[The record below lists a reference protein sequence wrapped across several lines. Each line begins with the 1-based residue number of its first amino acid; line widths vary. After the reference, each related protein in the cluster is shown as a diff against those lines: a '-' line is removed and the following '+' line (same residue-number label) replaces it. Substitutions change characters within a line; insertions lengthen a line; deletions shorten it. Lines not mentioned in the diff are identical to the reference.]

1 MGSREQPPRG
11 ALHVSQLSHAF
22 ASSIDR
28 GPNPV
33 HPPVLD
39 PFPSSSPSVSA
50 GACGLSLERAGVAV
64 AVATVTGAGDL
75 GCVRDPGLG
84 SVSEGAARHPCFFIL
99 R

>member
-1 MGSREQPPRG
+1 VGSREQQPRG

-33 HPPVLD
+33 HLPVLD
-39 PFPSSSPSVSA
+39 PFPSSSSPVSA

-64 AVATVTGAGDL
+64 AAVTGAGNL

-84 SVSEGAARHPCFFIL
+84 CL
-99 R
+99 